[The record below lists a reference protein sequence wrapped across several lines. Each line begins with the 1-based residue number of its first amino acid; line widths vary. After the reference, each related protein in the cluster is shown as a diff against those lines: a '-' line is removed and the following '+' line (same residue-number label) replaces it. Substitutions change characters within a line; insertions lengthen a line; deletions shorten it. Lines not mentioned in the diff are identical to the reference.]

1 MEIKLVPVATNCS
14 FVGSYRLSLALE
26 ASFSVENVGN
36 VLNKTKCSRQ
46 DDLMNPMDKP
56 HACVKAERWFEPRL
70 VLFFSMIFFFV
81 VLAGGALFPFVKKN

>member
-36 VLNKTKCSRQ
+36 VLNKTKCTREY
-46 DDLMNPMDKP
+46 DVVNPMGRP
-56 HACVKAERWFEPRL
+56 YTCRRAERRFEPQL
-70 VLFFSMIFFFV
+70 
-81 VLAGGALFPFVKKN
+81 